1 MALSFIGGMVDRS
14 LFADVT
20 IVLLFG
26 IFGYV
31 LQKGKFPVA
40 CLILGMI
47 LGPLMEDNFHRA
59 LIISQNDL
67 SIFVASPISVTIWAV
82 TFLAF
87 VWVATPVSEWIRNAR
102 TTRAL

>member
-1 MALSFIGGMVDRS
+1 MVWSDRS

-26 IFGYV
+26 IVGYV
-31 LQKGKFPVA
+31 LQKGNFPVA
-40 CLILGMI
+40 CLVLGMI

-67 SIFVASPISVTIWAV
+67 SIFVASPNQHYDLGRHALGFRVG
-82 TFLAF
+82 
-87 VWVATPVSEWIRNAR
+87 
-102 TTRAL
+102 RASCI